1 MGRTNWAGIIYWE
14 DAAHTLYAEH
24 PESIEELEQRVAELH
39 APGSPATGVHV
50 TRWDE
55 KDFASGTLK
64 QKMKGRLDE

>member
-39 APGSPATGVHV
+39 APGSRATGVHV
-50 TRWDE
+50 TRWDK

-64 QKMKGRLDE
+64 HTKRGDADI